1 MKVDGKLGDEAY
13 SSTVTAPS
21 ANAGGRMGG
30 MMGMGQ
36 LMALGPVGAVLLNP
50 MMSMMFMG
58 HELTLGDGWSS
69 SNGGRSTSMKVET
82 KCQFAGVTGLNAV
95 MRENQEVKMEN
106 CLSPNVPLPLSVT
119 LHEGKNDY
127 TEMKLVE
134 FRP

>member
-1 MKVDGKLGDEAY
+1 
-13 SSTVTAPS
+13 
-21 ANAGGRMGG
+21 MGG

-50 MMSMMFMG
+50 MFSMMFMG
-58 HELTLGDGWSS
+58 HDLTLGDGWSS

-82 KCQFAGVTGLNAV
+82 KCQNAGVSGLNAV

-119 LHEGKNDY
+119 LHEGKNEY